1 MYMHQDREDTIA
13 QIPLTSAELAQR
25 LKISTRKLAY
35 LRALGQMVPPT
46 ARIGRSLRFDPD
58 EAEAWVKAG
67 CPAVTE
73 WNSIKRRDMPN
84 FRRKNF

>member
-1 MYMHQDREDTIA
+1 MYMHQDREDAIT

-46 ARIGRSLRFDPD
+46 ARIGRSLRFDPE
-58 EAEAWVKAG
+58 EAEAWIEGRVPSRDRMDFVEA
-67 CPAVTE
+67 TE
-73 WNSIKRRDMPN
+73 HA
-84 FRRKNF
+84 